1 MPQTTPLL
9 MRHRSAA
16 ILAMLAGLGCAHGRQ
31 QKAQT
36 AAVCPT
42 ENDELVADAPPYPT
56 YLAEVR
62 LSPEAREQLR
72 GATAVLRI
80 MLDKDGLPIECS
92 LRVLRS
98 TDTRLSTAARNALLA
113 SRFTPATLHGRPVPT
128 WIDQPF
134 EVH

>member
-16 ILAMLAGLGCAHGRQ
+16 ILAMLAVLGCAHGRQ

-42 ENDELVADAPPYPT
+42 ENDELVGDAPPYPT
-56 YLAEVR
+56 YLANVR

-92 LRVLRS
+92 LRVL
-98 TDTRLSTAARNALLA
+98 T
-113 SRFTPATLHGRPVPT
+113 
-128 WIDQPF
+128 
-134 EVH
+134 